1 MTPTVRTIRTLVQVF
16 IGLAAGVPL
25 LVALLAALGIEVDGR
40 QWAAVAAA
48 AVALVSFVWNT
59 LERLGILPELGAP
72 KAQ

>member
-1 MTPTVRTIRTLVQVF
+1 MTPTARTLRTLVQAL

>member
-1 MTPTVRTIRTLVQVF
+1 MTPTVRTIRTLVQIF

-25 LVALLAALGIEVDGR
+25 LVALLATLGIEVDGS
-40 QWAAVAAA
+40 QWAAVAGA

-72 KAQ
+72 KA